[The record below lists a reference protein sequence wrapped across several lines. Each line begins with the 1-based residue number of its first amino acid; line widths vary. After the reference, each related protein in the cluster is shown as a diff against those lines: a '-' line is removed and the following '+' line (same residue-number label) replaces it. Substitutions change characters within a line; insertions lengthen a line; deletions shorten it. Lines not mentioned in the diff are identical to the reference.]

1 MNLPLV
7 KIAQNLNVAVS
18 TVHRIYRSMRHRKSF
33 EYAVFL
39 PGSADISDSNV
50 QTSNLYALYANLCR
64 IRVTGFANGTAIDC
78 TQVFARFSSKI
89 STFWL
94 SFSYCRSGHWN

>member
-50 QTSNLYALYANLCR
+50 QTSHLYALYANLSWR
-64 IRVTGFANGTAIDC
+64 TVVTPYVGMAPKKNGGYNQSIN
-78 TQVFARFSSKI
+78 QSILLF
-89 STFWL
+89 
-94 SFSYCRSGHWN
+94 